1 MYTEKFYD
9 KSYDCVP
16 RNTGNKCDFRNVKKN
31 YLKGY
36 IVCLN
41 TKFSGVK

>member
-16 RNTGNKCDFRNVKKN
+16 RNTGNKFDLRNVKK
-31 YLKGY
+31 
-36 IVCLN
+36 II
-41 TKFSGVK
+41 

>member
-1 MYTEKFYD
+1 MYTEKLYD

-16 RNTGNKCDFRNVKKN
+16 RNRGNKCDFRNVKKN
-31 YLKGY
+31 YLEGY

>member
-1 MYTEKFYD
+1 MYTEFYD

-16 RNTGNKCDFRNVKKN
+16 RNRGNKCDFRNVKKN
-31 YLKGY
+31 YLEGY